1 MYILKLLD
9 NYGVGTA
16 VFIYGILQM
25 IAIMWIYG
33 LGQFCCDIE
42 FMINRPISWFWK
54 FTSASTAPI
63 ILIVIITKT
72 CKK

>member
-1 MYILKLLD
+1 MYMLNLLD

-16 VFIYGILQM
+16 VFIYGILQT

-33 LGQFCCDIE
+33 LGQFCCDIK
-42 FMINRPISWFWK
+42 FMINRSISWFWK
-54 FTSASTAPI
+54 FTWAFTAPI

-72 CKK
+72 FEK